1 LIYQFAFETGHES
14 HEEEEHESHEG
25 HDHEGD
31 EECHHEVEEEL
42 SIELQHNVNLGLSWQ
57 FDEYNELFKNN
68 LLMRTENIPGA
79 FAEYSLS
86 GLWNLTLVGGFR
98 ADFHNLYGT
107 FLTPRFHLRY
117 ELTENTIFRASVGKG
132 FHVANIYAENT
143 GLMASSREFVIEE
156 KLNPEEAL
164 NYGLNM
170 TSDFYIGDM
179 LFTLNADY
187 YRTDFINQVIIDMDR
202 EAGFVYFYNLD
213 GKSYSNSF
221 QVDLTFQPFSGLE
234 LVTAYRLNDV
244 QMTYDGNLE
253 QKPMVNKHKAFLNA
267 SYTTDD
273 ADWIFDFTFN
283 LNGGGRLPNTSA
295 NPVEYQLDK
304 TYPAYI
310 MLHGQVEK
318 EFDMFSIYLGVENLL
333 DYKQPNPILAYNDP
347 FGKYFDSSMIWAP
360 IEGRVI
366 YVGMRFKL

>member
-1 LIYQFAFETGHES
+1 
-14 HEEEEHESHEG
+14 
-25 HDHEGD
+25 
-31 EECHHEVEEEL
+31 
-42 SIELQHNVNLGLSWQ
+42 
-57 FDEYNELFKNN
+57 
-68 LLMRTENIPGA
+68 
-79 FAEYSLS
+79 
-86 GLWNLTLVGGFR
+86 
-98 ADFHNLYGT
+98 
-107 FLTPRFHLRY
+107 
-117 ELTENTIFRASVGKG
+117 
-132 FHVANIYAENT
+132 
-143 GLMASSREFVIEE
+143 
-156 KLNPEEAL
+156 
-164 NYGLNM
+164 
-170 TSDFYIGDM
+170 
-179 LFTLNADY
+179 
-187 YRTDFINQVIIDMDR
+187 
-202 EAGFVYFYNLD
+202 
-213 GKSYSNSF
+213 
-221 QVDLTFQPFSGLE
+221 
-234 LVTAYRLNDV
+234 
-244 QMTYDGNLE
+244 MTYDGNLE